1 MIKQPTYKRVLPLM
15 LAALLGLGATSAQ
28 AAAAATV
35 NLVTGVAKA
44 GDRSLHKG
52 DAINAGE
59 TITVGNNSYLS
70 LAFADGGDP
79 AGFMMVPAAVTVD
92 GRLVLLVPAPSQ
104 EQWEE
109 GGAWWGE

>member
-1 MIKQPTYKRVLPLM
+1 MPPPAAGWGPPLPP
-15 LAALLGLGATSAQ
+15 AAFWVADPSGASF
-28 AAAAATV
+28 
-35 NLVTGVAKA
+35 
-44 GDRSLHKG
+44 
-52 DAINAGE
+52 
-59 TITVGNNSYLS
+59 